1 MKTNNNILK
10 LFRAGFKLVPAPY
23 KSKNPIMRDWRNKW
37 VRSEEELLTI
47 LKTNPALNFVII
59 PHDDWIVYDID
70 PRNGGLESYQK
81 LREYFSRTFKVATG
95 GGGFHYY
102 YRLPQGFDKSLRKDL
117 KGYYGIDIK
126 TSTGCLVA
134 PESTHPNG
142 QMYRIADDS
151 IDTITE
157 VPPELLKLA
166 MKKEEYPEK
175 VRNYNNKQ
183 NHDIQR
189 GGRNNAVT
197 SYVGSLFSKG
207 LEYKEVQLLAE
218 AYNSSYCKPP
228 LSRREVAGIVKS
240 ISRYNN
246 AQRRKNRDTKISVE
260 MVMDD
265 KDKPIGQVIE
275 EILTERKIKT
285 EVRIRF
291 VCETIIKHLS
301 ENGKFYKACGKYYIF
316 DNETKVLISIE
327 KGNIGLKTLL
337 ARYQINAARD
347 IFKII
352 YEALI
357 VHCERFGEETEVYKF
372 AHFNIVSGC
381 LYLKNHNMIY
391 KITEDNVIKC
401 DNGTEGILFTDTV
414 DVEPYEYVKN
424 IDRDYLDEYL
434 LSLANY
440 SDTPYFHAEDAKQM
454 VSIYLHS
461 LFMPDLLQT
470 KPIISTVGT
479 KGSGKTTLLRIML
492 KCLYGKYA
500 DVTAMTNKM
509 EDLDTI
515 IAKRHFI
522 VIDNLD
528 TFSDGVND
536 KIASYATGVINEKR
550 RLYSDGEV
558 YKERVE
564 AFIGIS
570 TRNPVFRRDDV
581 AQRVIIINLDPLTK
595 YSTERQI
602 IEPVLRYRNEILSQ
616 IIQKLQYI
624 IKLINEKKY
633 ATVSSSFRMADFA
646 HFATL
651 YLDNHARAERLLQ
664 NISQTQHALVLDG
677 DILIVYLVK
686 YIMDNQR
693 TNIKSEWLTAAK
705 LYKQLDGRA
714 EVDRSD
720 TLLRNEFRAR
730 YDNSISLGK
739 RLSNIKSDIS
749 DFIKIETGKN
759 RGNVTVYRISE
770 GKHFDDLKN
779 GLQV

>member
-1 MKTNNNILK
+1 M
-10 LFRAGFKLVPAPY
+10 
-23 KSKNPIMRDWRNKW
+23 
-37 VRSEEELLTI
+37 SEKINCPFCGNL
-47 LKTNPALNFVII
+47 
-59 PHDDWIVYDID
+59 ID
-70 PRNGGLESYQK
+70 
-81 LREYFSRTFKVATG
+81 V
-95 GGGFHYY
+95 
-102 YRLPQGFDKSLRKDL
+102 
-117 KGYYGIDIK
+117 
-126 TSTGCLVA
+126 
-134 PESTHPNG
+134 
-142 QMYRIADDS
+142 
-151 IDTITE
+151 
-157 VPPELLKLA
+157 
-166 MKKEEYPEK
+166 
-175 VRNYNNKQ
+175 
-183 NHDIQR
+183 
-189 GGRNNAVT
+189 
-197 SYVGSLFSKG
+197 
-207 LEYKEVQLLAE
+207 
-218 AYNSSYCKPP
+218 
-228 LSRREVAGIVKS
+228 
-240 ISRYNN
+240 
-246 AQRRKNRDTKISVE
+246 
-260 MVMDD
+260 
-265 KDKPIGQVIE
+265 
-275 EILTERKIKT
+275 
-285 EVRIRF
+285 
-291 VCETIIKHLS
+291 
-301 ENGKFYKACGKYYIF
+301 
-316 DNETKVLISIE
+316 
-327 KGNIGLKTLL
+327 
-337 ARYQINAARD
+337 
-347 IFKII
+347 
-352 YEALI
+352 
-357 VHCERFGEETEVYKF
+357 
-372 AHFNIVSGC
+372 
-381 LYLKNHNMIY
+381 
-391 KITEDNVIKC
+391 NVIKC

-616 IIQKLQYI
+616 IIALSLCPIHKNKILTISILNQQALLKILCGQY
-624 IKLINEKKY
+624 KQAKGLLKQSEKIGKQRHFISGL
-633 ATVSSSFRMADFA
+633 AFSAELSAHILFADNKKA
-646 HFATL
+646 DAAKE
-651 YLDNHARAERLLQ
+651 AR
-664 NISQTQHALVLDG
+664 
-677 DILIVYLVK
+677 K
-686 YIMDNQR
+686 
-693 TNIKSEWLTAAK
+693 AAK